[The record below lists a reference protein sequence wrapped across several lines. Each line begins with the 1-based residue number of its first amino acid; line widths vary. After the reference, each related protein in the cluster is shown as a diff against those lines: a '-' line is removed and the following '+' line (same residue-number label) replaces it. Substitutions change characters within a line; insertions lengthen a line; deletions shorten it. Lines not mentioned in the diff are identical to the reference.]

1 MKNVN
6 GARRT
11 WLKLGFTATAMMGT
25 LGRDACAQATAG
37 GSRPTVLLSLVADEL
52 VMVGERPSI
61 GSNLNKNVRTAMPL
75 SAGVVDA
82 AIGKLM
88 KTELARALPQVN
100 STVINTPDPALYK
113 GHDNW
118 FNLAGTRV
126 AGDIVAD
133 LRGTGAGEALL
144 LLKHRADAAIQA
156 ANGLFGTG
164 QLEGLGYY
172 MNQTDKSDD
181 KHDDLVA
188 GHGWIAPYA
197 YLRLVR
203 VNLADGRVL
212 SQSRV
217 KAAYL
222 VADKRAEGEAGPWKN
237 VPDDQKLLV
246 LLDLVQEQ
254 LQKHLPLLYS
264 TT

>member
-6 GARRT
+6 DARRT
-11 WLKLGFTATAMMGT
+11 WLKLGITATAMMGT
-25 LGRDACAQATAG
+25 LGRDACAQGAAG
-37 GSRPTVLLSLVADEL
+37 GARPTVLLSLVADEL

-61 GSNLNKNVRTAMPL
+61 GSNLNKNLRSAMPL
-75 SAGVVDA
+75 SAGAVDA

-88 KTELARALPQVN
+88 KAELARALPQVQ

-113 GHDNW
+113 GHDSW
-118 FNLAGTRV
+118 FDLAGARATEE
-126 AGDIVAD
+126 IVAD

-172 MNQTDKSDD
+172 MNQTDKSEYKGDA
-181 KHDDLVA
+181 VA
-188 GHGWIAPYA
+188 DGRGWIAPYA

-203 VNLADGRVL
+203 LNLADGRVMA
-212 SQSRV
+212 QRRV

-222 VADKRAEGEAGPWKN
+222 VGDKRTEGDTGPWKN
-237 VPDDQKLLV
+237 IPDDQKLVV

-254 LQKHLPLLYS
+254 LQEHLPALYA
-264 TT
+264 TP